1 MTMCCLELQTTR
13 VTEAP
18 EAAGMGFF
26 SSASCS
32 GLAIDSGVCPPNC
45 TMMPSGR
52 SFSMTFKTSSTYT
65 E

>member
-1 MTMCCLELQTTR
+1 
-13 VTEAP
+13 
-18 EAAGMGFF
+18 MGFF

-52 SFSMTFKTSSTYT
+52 SFSMTFRTSSTYML
-65 E
+65 